1 MSAFVLM
8 SVNTTDLLLLSSSQ
22 SGTSNWHRKLRF
34 KKTVC
39 RTLVQTSGGPNI
51 AKREMLSK
59 LIHTH
64 TQTLFRGIYRLD
76 FSNECLN
83 RKP

>member
-8 SVNTTDLLLLSSSQ
+8 SVNTTDLFLVSSSQ
-22 SGTSNWHRKLRF
+22 SGFSNLQRKFRF

-39 RTLVQTSGGPNI
+39 RTLVQISGGLNVT
-51 AKREMLSK
+51 KREMLSK

-76 FSNECLN
+76 FFNECLN